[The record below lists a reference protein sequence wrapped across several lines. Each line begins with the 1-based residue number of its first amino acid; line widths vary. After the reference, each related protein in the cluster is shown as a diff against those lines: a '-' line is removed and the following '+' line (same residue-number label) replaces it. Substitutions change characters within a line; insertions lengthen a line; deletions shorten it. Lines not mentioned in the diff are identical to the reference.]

1 MISPAEPRQ
10 MCVGYIIGC
19 ELVTVILIAVISGR
33 PVVIQYRPT
42 NGLPEMVK
50 SWGMT
55 AASHINEQ

>member
-1 MISPAEPRQ
+1 